1 MKDTD
6 SIARALA
13 ERIGDAR
20 VIQVPHEVA
29 QMARDLGEP
38 PALFQKLLDSHPPE
52 LVVRPE
58 TTEEVAAAV
67 EVLTREK
74 VPFTPRGIG
83 STGLGGAVPVSG
95 GVAVD
100 LSYLKGVPQVDPDE
114 GLARIRAGSTFYF
127 AQQALDEHGLVLR
140 SRPTNAFGT
149 LGGWAAAGGMGL
161 GSLAAGPLR
170 EQAREIEVVRPDGT
184 IERLA
189 AGDEGFGELFD
200 TEGQLGIFTELTLEL
215 DRAVDGS
222 LVAGFL
228 FDDLDGAVA
237 HAHRLMGEGPRPRTV
252 MLAGRAS
259 EHEGLEELAEGELL
273 LVEGAP
279 GIDLPSPDTERV
291 TGLPPGIVGRL
302 WQRRFFPMDNSM
314 GPVFLASEAIFP
326 AEKVPR
332 FVRSARRLTGRYG
345 VPLHGHSYAV
355 RAGDEPAILVL
366 LTFPADPRQG
376 WHHLMLTPLAAALTA
391 AAVRHGGKPYGVG
404 IWNTPFARRTFGDA
418 RLRRVEAAKRA
429 LDPEGLLNPGKFF
442 RVGTDVALLPALMS
456 PGLYPTS
463 LRMAGLATP
472 MLMKRHDP
480 SALPSA
486 TEERCIAC
494 GACVPVCLAVAA
506 TGAESVSG
514 RAKLALL
521 RRLGA
526 GDDLDDDEL
535 LGSQRCLKCGQC
547 AEVCARSLD
556 LLDAWEQLEQKVRE
570 KVDPA
575 RFRETVELFAAQV
588 DDNRDELVL
597 PVALP

>member
-1 MKDTD
+1 MNDID

-13 ERIGDAR
+13 ERIGAPR

-38 PALFQKLLDSHPPE
+38 PALFRKLLDSQPPE

-58 TTEEVAAAV
+58 TPEEVAAAV
-67 EVLTREK
+67 QVLVREK

-95 GVAVD
+95 GVAID
-100 LSYLKGVPQVDPDE
+100 LSHLKGVREIDPAA
-114 GLARIRAGSTFYF
+114 GVATIRAGSTFYF
-127 AQQALDEHGLVLR
+127 AQQALEEHGLVLR

-149 LGGWAAAGGMGL
+149 LGGWAAAGGLGL
-161 GSLAAGPLR
+161 GSLGAGPVR
-170 EQAREIEVVRPDGT
+170 EQARSIQVVRPDGSL
-184 IERLA
+184 ERLDS
-189 AGDEGFGELFD
+189 GGEGFDELFD

-215 DRAVDGS
+215 DRVSGGS
-222 LVAGFL
+222 QVAGL
-228 FDDLDGAVA
+228 RFDDLAAAVEHASALMSGAE
-237 HAHRLMGEGPRPRTV
+237 LPRTV
-252 MLAGRAS
+252 MLAGRTA
-259 EHEGLEELAEGELL
+259 EHDGLAGVDEGELML
-273 LVEGAP
+273 IEAAAG
-279 GIDLPSPDTERV
+279 
-291 TGLPPGIVGRL
+291 TGLAAPPQGADELPAGATGRL
-302 WQRRFFPMDNSM
+302 WQRRFFPMDNPL

-326 AEKVPR
+326 AARVPR
-332 FVRSARRLTGRYG
+332 FVRAARKLTGRYG

-355 RAGDEPAILVL
+355 QGGDEPAILVL

-404 IWNTPFARRTFGDA
+404 IWNTPFARRTFGDD
-418 RLRRVEAAKRA
+418 RLRRVEAAKRE
-429 LDPEGLLNPGKFF
+429 LDPDGLLNPGKFF
-442 RVGTDVALLPALMS
+442 RVGTDVALLPTLMS
-456 PGLYPTS
+456 PGVYPAS

-480 SALPSA
+480 SELPSA

-514 RAKLALL
+514 RAKLALM
-521 RRLGA
+521 RRISA
-526 GDDLDDDEL
+526 GDELDDDEL
-535 LGSQRCLKCGQC
+535 LGSLRCLKCGQC
-547 AEVCARSLD
+547 AEVCARSLE
-556 LLDAWEQLEQKVRE
+556 LLAAWEELEGKVRE
-570 KVDPA
+570 RVDDA
-575 RFRETVELFAAQV
+575 RFREIIQHFAAQV